1 MEERRQG
8 TVNNDIYHELGE
20 RWYTA
25 KDHPVALLRAEARTR
40 HQWIVQEL
48 HRVFPAPPVHVLD
61 VGCGAGFLA
70 NALATQ
76 GFAVTGLDTSASS
89 LAVARQYDPARLVTY
104 ARGDAHHL
112 PYADASFEAVCAMDF
127 LEHVTEPAHVIKE
140 AARVLK
146 PHGCFFFHT
155 FNRNVLSYL
164 VVIKGVEWFVKNTPP
179 DLHVLPLFIK
189 PAELRA
195 MCAANGLR
203 VASLQGLVPKITR
216 RAFWHMLRTGIVE
229 DDFEFVFT
237 PSTLTGYTGMA
248 IKEADQRGLPA

>member
-1 MEERRQG
+1 MEERCQG
-8 TVNNDIYHELGE
+8 TVNNDIYDELGE

-25 KDHPVALLRAEARTR
+25 KDHPVALLRAEARPR
-40 HQWIVQEL
+40 NRWIVQEL
-48 HRVFPAPPVHVLD
+48 HQGRPAPLVHVLD
-61 VGCGAGFLA
+61 IGCGAGFLA

-76 GFAVTGLDTSASS
+76 GFAVTGLDASASS
-89 LAVARQYDPARLVTY
+89 LAVARQYDPTHLVTY
-104 ARGDAHHL
+104 TRGDAYHL
-112 PYADASFEAVCAMDF
+112 PYANASFEAVCAMDF
-127 LEHVTEPAHVIKE
+127 LEHVAEPAHVVKE

-146 PHGCFFFHT
+146 PHGRFFFHT

-179 DLHVLPLFIK
+179 ELHVLQLFIK

-195 MCAANGLR
+195 MCAAHGLR
-203 VASLQGLVPKITR
+203 VSSLRGLVPKISQ

-248 IKEADQRGLPA
+248 IKEAERCGLLA

>member
-8 TVNNDIYHELGE
+8 TINNDIYDELGE

-25 KDHPVALLRAEARTR
+25 KDHPVALLRAEARVR
-40 HQWIVQEL
+40 NRWIVQQL
-48 HRVFPAPPVHVLD
+48 HQIFPASHVHVLD
-61 VGCGAGFLA
+61 IGCGAGFLT

-76 GFAVTGLDTSASS
+76 GFVVTGLDASASS
-89 LAVARQYDPARLVTY
+89 LAVAKQYDPARLVTY
-104 ARGDAHHL
+104 ARGDAYHL

-127 LEHVTEPAHVIKE
+127 LEHVAEPAHVVKE

-146 PHGCFFFHT
+146 PHGRFFFHT

-164 VVIKGVEWFVKNTPP
+164 VVIKGVEWFVNNTPP
-179 DLHVLPLFIK
+179 DLHVLTLFIK

-203 VASLQGLVPKITR
+203 LTSLQGLVPKITQ
-216 RAFWHMLRTGIVE
+216 RAFWHMLRTGSVE
-229 DDFEFVFT
+229 DEFEFVFT

-248 IKEADQRGLPA
+248 IKEEDR